1 MTENVDDNMELDDHG
16 DLIRLLQAEKQI
28 NNNVMS
34 IRMSSDGLVFSDS
47 YQQSENYTRKL
58 PGVYC
63 QGVQYFDLNG
73 LEYINS
79 NGMAILIELL
89 KCLLEINVE
98 VQFVNV
104 SEKIKKRIK
113 EFGLEKI
120 IHCGDRN

>member
-1 MTENVDDNMELDDHG
+1 MPENLEDNFDFDG
-16 DLIRLLQAEKQI
+16 SKDLLSMLEAEKKI

-34 IRMSSDGLVFSDS
+34 IRMTNDGLVFADS
-47 YQQSENYTRKL
+47 FRQSEFKKL

-63 QGVQYFDLNG
+63 QGVQYFDLSG

-104 SEKIKKRIK
+104 SGKIKERIR